1 MATANDS
8 GNFGDLSDFADLP
21 ITITEVGKGKQNKLQ
36 ALDEPFSPYNQ
47 FQNCPDDEFGD
58 EETTNVVVKDSDIL
72 EIEIEIEV
80 D

>member
-21 ITITEVGKGKQNKLQ
+21 ITEVGKGKNIKLL
-36 ALDEPFSPYNQ
+36 AIDEPFSTYNQ
-47 FQNCPDDEFGD
+47 FQDCPDDEFGD
-58 EETTNVVVKDSDIL
+58 EETANVVKDSDIL
-72 EIEIEIEV
+72 EIEIEI